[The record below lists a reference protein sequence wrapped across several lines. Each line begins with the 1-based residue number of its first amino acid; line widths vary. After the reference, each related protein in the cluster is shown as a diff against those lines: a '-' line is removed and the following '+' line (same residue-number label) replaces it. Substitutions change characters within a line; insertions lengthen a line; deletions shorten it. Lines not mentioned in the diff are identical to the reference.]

1 MASRVSILFVSHDS
15 IMYGAPRSLSMLVP
29 WFGRLSRCEVV
40 TIGEGGLVAALR
52 ASGIPVHVLSPP
64 VDYRSGIR
72 GLLAD
77 RWLRQLG
84 KILNILKIRRI
95 ARQMRAD
102 LVYVNTVARLSNI
115 AGGVLSGKP
124 TVVHIREVENYLVPA
139 SRIRRGLLRMA
150 LSRAQRFITVSEAS
164 KAALLRACPGVDARI
179 VHNGVEPLSREVS
192 PQCSSQIRRQLDVG
206 NGQVLAGFIG
216 KRSLRKGYDIF
227 LNAVQ
232 RLDTRSGDLRFAA
245 IGDHHESIPA
255 DRENLPNLVELEFQ
269 PEIELYYAAFDIL
282 VMASRQEPFSRVN
295 VEAAAAGCA
304 IIATDVDGNRELFTH
319 EQNALLIPPGNA
331 EAMADA
337 VQRLAADP
345 ELRGKLAAAAQ
356 TLVREHYTLEACHQ
370 KILEN
375 IADLLP
381 PECSFEQQANEP
393 TGQTANR
400 L

>member
-1 MASRVSILFVSHDS
+1 VKEIASRASVLFVSHDS

-52 ASGIPVHVLSPP
+52 ANGIPVHMLSPP

-72 GLLAD
+72 GLVVD
-77 RWLRQLG
+77 RLMRQIG
-84 KILNILKIRRI
+84 KIKNIWRIRRI
-95 ARQMRAD
+95 ARRMGAD

-124 TVVHIREVENYLVPA
+124 TVVHIREVENFLAPE
-139 SRIRRGLLRMA
+139 SHIRRGLLRFVLA
-150 LSRAQRFITVSEAS
+150 RADRFITVSEAS

-179 VHNGVEPLSREVS
+179 VHNGVESASFEVS
-192 PQCSSQIRRQLDVG
+192 EEARFEVRQKLDARD
-206 NGQVLAGFIG
+206 GQVLVGFIG
-216 KRSLRKGYDIF
+216 KRSMRKGYDIF
-227 LNAVQ
+227 RDVVRRFGSVSQN
-232 RLDTRSGDLRFAA
+232 LRFAA
-245 IGDHHESIPA
+245 IGDDHQSIRPSGA
-255 DRENLPNLVELEFQ
+255 EDSPNLIELDFQ
-269 PEIELYYAAFDIL
+269 PEIEAYYAAFDIF

-295 VEAAAAGCA
+295 LEAAAAGCA

-319 EQNALLIPPGNA
+319 EKNALLVSPGNA

-337 VQRLAADP
+337 IQRLAADP
-345 ELRGKLAAAAQ
+345 ELRGRLAAAAQ
-356 TLVREHYTLEACHQ
+356 ALVHEHYTLEACHQ
-370 KILEN
+370 KILDN

-393 TGQTANR
+393 TS
-400 L
+400 